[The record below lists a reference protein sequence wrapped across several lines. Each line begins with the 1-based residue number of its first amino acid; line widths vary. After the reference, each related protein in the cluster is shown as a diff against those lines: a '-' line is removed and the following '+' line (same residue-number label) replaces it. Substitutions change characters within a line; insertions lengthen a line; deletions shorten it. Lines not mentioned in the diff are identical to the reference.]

1 MQSATPYFAIFCNG
15 VRSNRIIPI
24 KNNGNWTTTDV
35 TDFKIANLH
44 SQQKAEAMVVIYQ
57 PKSDN

>member
-15 VRSNRIIPI
+15 GRSTRIIPI
-24 KNNGNWTTTDV
+24 KNNVNSTTTDV

-44 SQQKAEAMVVIYQ
+44 PQRKAVAVVVIYQ
-57 PKSDN
+57 PKSDD